1 MMDGFPVQTCNE
13 PEDTSDEDQEDLPY
27 DGDLGML
34 DTSLVANNEN
44 CALSDKSPRVTHFE
58 FIAQACHTNSVL
70 KDQYTVDGFASRM
83 VSGKINE
90 IRSSY
95 TREAHVTGH
104 TTMDL
109 QINKSCIETLEYKSQ
124 DTGTVARTHN
134 REPPSYVTD
143 LLLRHLTQ
151 EELFNSSKYI
161 EAETMPEVSFID
173 SVEETVLTKVPCS
186 PRHSEDHSSAMENSL
201 WIHRDGQLNRGCK
214 HPVLESVELEELVD
228 SQTSKH
234 VSGSDE
240 SVALEEQSEICYR
253 SSNSELTD
261 DHEEIPRL
269 SGFRSCSEFKYGQGQ
284 VHYPLP
290 DFSKVPPK
298 VKIPKSINPAKSD
311 SKFPSDPRFQA
322 SPSMLRK
329 SSKTTTV
336 VIGKVLEDSVQP
348 SVELP
353 HEFDNQLKDGSQ
365 PKTSEL
371 VQHLQAEYDKLL
383 TRYAE
388 AENLIDQLRL
398 GTTGPAL
405 LDSTFPPEYMGL
417 PEMETAGKTTNHT
430 DSKQIQPL
438 PTGKN

>member
-1 MMDGFPVQTCNE
+1 MDGFPVQTCNE

-90 IRSSY
+90 IRS
-95 TREAHVTGH
+95 
-104 TTMDL
+104 
-109 QINKSCIETLEYKSQ
+109 K
-124 DTGTVARTHN
+124 
-134 REPPSYVTD
+134 PPSYVTD

-371 VQHLQAEYDKLL
+371 VQMTNELKEIISQFMK
-383 TRYAE
+383 
-388 AENLIDQLRL
+388 
-398 GTTGPAL
+398 
-405 LDSTFPPEYMGL
+405 
-417 PEMETAGKTTNHT
+417 KVTTN
-430 DSKQIQPL
+430 
-438 PTGKN
+438 PTLTISE